1 MCALGARLS
10 RIIDLQMK
18 QIDRNLHTLWDW
30 LQNLHQI
37 AAVKVS
43 VMGRKS
49 RKVFCHSFPFL

>member
-1 MCALGARLS
+1 MS